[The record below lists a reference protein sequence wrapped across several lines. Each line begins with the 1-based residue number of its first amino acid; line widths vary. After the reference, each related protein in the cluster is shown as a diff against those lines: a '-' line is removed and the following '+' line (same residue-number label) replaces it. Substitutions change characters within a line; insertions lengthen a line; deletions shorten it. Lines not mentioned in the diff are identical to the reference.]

1 VVTVTSIWPTGDP
14 SIRPQ
19 GRRSTFRFRPAR
31 KSLPNPIGVKS
42 GRFRRAFSAKR
53 GCRQRPDPSGPLPR
67 SSARWACRSSPRW
80 YAWLGRQEVHFA
92 FRLRHRTLL
101 TPGEYGG
108 WNVYDVPG
116 LKGRQC
122 GKQRRHEWAQIRN
135 VIAWCAQRDHAET
148 SVPNSLL
155 KLYGLIDGDEGV
167 EPGLIDK
174 RQQRSVRRPS
184 PSHSLNRR
192 HVVTR

>member
-1 VVTVTSIWPTGDP
+1 MCGL
-14 SIRPQ
+14 
-19 GRRSTFRFRPAR
+19 
-31 KSLPNPIGVKS
+31 SLRLEVRQRWREPGIAALHLNQEP
-42 GRFRRAFSAKR
+42 RRAVAHH
-53 GCRQRPDPSGPLPR
+53 
-67 SSARWACRSSPRW
+67 
-80 YAWLGRQEVHFA
+80 QEVHFA
-92 FRLRHRTLL
+92 FRLRDRTLL

-122 GKQRRHEWAQIRN
+122 GKQRRHEWAQIRD

-155 KLYGLIDGDEGV
+155 KLYGPIDGDEGV

-174 RQQRSVRRPS
+174 R
-184 PSHSLNRR
+184 
-192 HVVTR
+192 